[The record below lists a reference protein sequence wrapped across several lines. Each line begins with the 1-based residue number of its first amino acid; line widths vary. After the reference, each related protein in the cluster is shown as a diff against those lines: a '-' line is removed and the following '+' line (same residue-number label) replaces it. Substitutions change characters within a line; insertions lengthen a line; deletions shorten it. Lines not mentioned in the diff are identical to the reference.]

1 MTIEHGRSAA
11 DAASGCQPSASAAEE
26 ASSRSGIPNAAQRE
40 IISALLQV
48 SQNAMYHGERGF
60 GSGYSMAIAFG
71 FIEEHE
77 VKKSCKSCGQ
87 PVHDYRYSRV
97 SLSGQAYLSLA
108 SAIEAATADETT
120 KIGST
125 EGESAVPPQAADD
138 QPQAG
143 THP

>member
-1 MTIEHGRSAA
+1 MMSEHGRSAA
-11 DAASGCQPSASAAEE
+11 SAASGCQPAASAAEG
-26 ASSRSGIPNAAQRE
+26 ASSQSGIPNAARE
-40 IISALLQV
+40 IASALLSV
-48 SQNAMYHGERGF
+48 SQNAMFRGDGSF
-60 GSGYSMAIAFG
+60 GSGYSLARAFG

-77 VKKSCKSCGQ
+77 VKKPCKSCGQ

-108 SAIEAATADETT
+108 SGIAAATAGETT

-125 EGESAVPPQAADD
+125 EGESAVAKPDAQ
-138 QPQAG
+138 G